1 VVGAEETLRIE
12 SGDKPVD
19 TAKYGSVPSASI
31 ATGIHSI
38 NLSQNVYGKPGA
50 LILG

>member
-1 VVGAEETLRIE
+1 MVGAEESLRIE
-12 SGDKPVD
+12 TGDKPVE
-19 TAKYGSVPSASI
+19 TAKKGRAPSATN
-31 ATGIHSI
+31 ATGISSI

>member
-1 VVGAEETLRIE
+1 MVGAEESWRIE
-12 SGDKPVD
+12 TGDKPVE
-19 TAKYGSVPSASI
+19 TAKHRRAPSATN
-31 ATGIHSI
+31 ATGNSST